1 MIKYIL
7 VSIVA
12 ITLLVMFGFTP
23 ASKKVENHQTK
34 ISFNKDVKSIL
45 ATNCAESNCHA
56 GTEPWMDLNFT
67 DGNVYERLVNRS
79 SKEVSGLKL
88 IVPFKPDSSYLVQKI
103 KGLQSKGA
111 RMPYKREPLSAREIV
126 LIEEWI
132 KQGVV
137 KN

>member
-1 MIKYIL
+1 
-7 VSIVA
+7 
-12 ITLLVMFGFTP
+12 
-23 ASKKVENHQTK
+23 
-34 ISFNKDVKSIL
+34 
-45 ATNCAESNCHA
+45 
-56 GTEPWMDLNFT
+56 MDLNFT

-88 IVPFKPDSSYLVQKI
+88 IVSFKPDSSYLVQKI

>member
-56 GTEPWMDLNFT
+56 GSEPWMDLNFT